1 AEVPKG
7 TVVQVPITVTDGEH
21 PPVEGTATLTV
32 VASTRPLA
40 RANDDAVPDAHQGK
54 ETRVPVLA
62 NDSNPFPDVAP
73 LTLVDA
79 VVETGQGSA
88 SVPGDQV
95 AVTPRDDFI
104 GVMVVRYRV
113 QDATKDPDREVEGRI
128 QLTVLG
134 KPDAPPTPRVEE
146 VRSKTV
152 VLAWDPPNNN
162 GADITGYTVRSQ
174 NGYEKACGTTT
185 CTLDGLTNNVEYT
198 FTVFATNAV
207 GDGPAS
213 P

>member
-1 AEVPKG
+1 
-7 TVVQVPITVTDGEH
+7 
-21 PPVEGTATLTV
+21 ATLTV

-88 SVPGDQV
+88 SVTGDQV

-152 VLAWDPPNNN
+152 VLSWDPPNNN

-198 FTVFATNAV
+198 FTVFATTAV

-213 P
+213 PPSAVARPDEKPDPPAAPTLEFGDQS